1 MSARSNPKDSTIF
14 DLMKNVRI
22 LFILLGL
29 ALSPSLWAQQPQS
42 QFAQSG
48 ICPLYIPNAFTPNGD
63 DINDRFVLMHGED
76 CELQSFQI
84 QIFDRWGRLV
94 FTSESMSEEN
104 SWDGKFENNE
114 LKAGVYLYR
123 VSATLLSYNNR
134 EAKANKV
141 EKQGSVL
148 LIR

>member
-1 MSARSNPKDSTIF
+1 
-14 DLMKNVRI
+14 MKNVRI
-22 LFILLGL
+22 LIVFLVMV
-29 ALSPSLWAQQPQS
+29 LSGTLWAQQPQS

-94 FTSESMSEEN
+94 FSGESMSEEN

-141 EKQGSVL
+141 EKQGSIL